1 MYEAKNSVVQQWLS
15 PKFGM
20 SGWRIDVGNMT
31 GKLGDID
38 IHDEVMHGIRQTMDS
53 VAPDAWLV
61 AENGD
66 FVAEDLAGRG
76 WHGTMNYQGFMRPL
90 ASWMNKNANLG
101 GGFQGLP
108 IDSPKI
114 TSKALVNTIKNFN
127 GSIPWQALTASMV
140 LLDSHDT
147 PRFRT
152 IVGRDRARHL
162 SAMTMLLTYPGVPSI
177 FMGDEIG
184 LEGNNGDDTRK
195 TMTWDDKKDWDL
207 EFLAEIKELTHL
219 RRTEDAFINGGLRW
233 VAAENGYIAYLR
245 ESKKSSVLV
254 LISTSACTVDLD
266 ISTLGYKVAKTLH
279 GYKVTGSKIK
289 FSSSKAT
296 HGVWKLA

>member
-1 MYEAKNSVVQQWLS
+1 
-15 PKFGM
+15 
-20 SGWRIDVGNMT
+20 MT

-177 FMGDEIG
+177 FMGDEI
-184 LEGNNGDDTRK
+184 
-195 TMTWDDKKDWDL
+195 DL

>member
-1 MYEAKNSVVQQWLS
+1 
-15 PKFGM
+15 
-20 SGWRIDVGNMT
+20 
-31 GKLGDID
+31 
-38 IHDEVMHGIRQTMDS
+38 
-53 VAPDAWLV
+53 LV

-66 FVAEDLAGRG
+66 FVAEDLTGRG

-90 ASWMNKNANLG
+90 ASWMNKNAKLS

-114 TSKALVNTIKNFN
+114 TGKALVNTIKNFN
-127 GSIPWQALTASMV
+127 GSIPWRALTASMV

-152 IVGRDRARHL
+152 IVGKDRARHL

-195 TMTWDDKKDWDL
+195 TMTWDDRSDWDL
-207 EFLAEIKELTHL
+207 DFLSEIKKLTAL
-219 RRTEDAFINGGLRW
+219 RSSEDAFINGGLRW
-233 VAAENGYIAYLR
+233 VVAEDGYVAYLR
-245 ESKKSSVLV
+245 ESKKSTVLV
-254 LISTSACTVDLD
+254 LIATTACSVDIDLTQLD
-266 ISTLGYKVAKTLH
+266 YKVAKTLH
-279 GYKVTGSKIK
+279 GQNAKGARIK
-289 FSSSKAT
+289 FTSKGAT
-296 HGVWKLA
+296 HGVWKLT